1 MEMKSFKI
9 QSIHLIMCFF
19 IMSTLCFGQQEVDE
33 NISSSNIKIR
43 HLEDTI
49 GFPQY
54 KWQMDSILSRI
65 ASEDKI
71 LTSEISKAVICPHD
85 DYAYAAGLYNKTL
98 SSIKAK
104 TIVLVGV
111 AHRARNFDLKDKIVF
126 GSFNEWQ
133 TAYGSIKI
141 SPLRNKLLSLI
152 PDSTYIIHNEMM
164 QLEHSL
170 EAITPFLQNNN
181 ESVEIIPMLV
191 PYNSF
196 GNMNTFSEIITQ
208 ALANIMK
215 ENNMNYGEDLAVVIS
230 SDAIHYGSEGWGSS
244 NLAPFGVDSLGT
256 SKAYHKDLD
265 IIKNFL
271 TGDISKEGIRKFNKI
286 TVKEENYMEY
296 NWTWCGRYSIPFG
309 ILMANKLNLH
319 LFKKPLTGS
328 LVDYRSSIHNEHIKV
343 DDLGMGTTAAA
354 NNKHWVG
361 YSGIKYQ

>member
-1 MEMKSFKI
+1 MKLFKI
-9 QSIHLIMCFF
+9 QSILLF
-19 IMSTLCFGQQEVDE
+19 ISFALTNTLCFGQNKAYE
-33 NISSSNIKIR
+33 NSASANINIR

-54 KWQMDSILSRI
+54 KWQMDSIISRI
-65 ASEDKI
+65 AAEDKNT
-71 LTSEISKAVICPHD
+71 TSEISKAVICPHD
-85 DYAYAAGLYNKTL
+85 DYAYAAGLYYKTL

-104 TIVLVGV
+104 TILLVGV

-126 GSFNEWQ
+126 GTFNEWQ

-141 SPLRNKLLSLI
+141 SPLRNELLSLI

-181 ESVEIIPMLV
+181 KYVEIIPMLI

-196 GNMNTFSEIITQ
+196 KNMESFSGTIAQ
-208 ALANIMK
+208 ALADIMK
-215 ENNMNYGEDLAVVIS
+215 KNNMNYGKDLAIVIS

-256 SKAYHKDLD
+256 SKAYNKDLD
-265 IIKNFL
+265 IINNFL
-271 TGDISKEGIRKFNKI
+271 TEEITTEGIRKFNKI

-309 ILMANKLNLH
+309 LLMANKLNLH
-319 LFKKPLTGS
+319 LFNEPLNGS

-343 DDLGMGTTAAA
+343 DDLGMGTTAPA
-354 NNKHWVG
+354 NNTHWVG
-361 YSGIKYQ
+361 YSGVKYQ